1 MIYLDNNA
9 TTRVLPEVAAAM
21 MPFLTERFS
30 NPTSAMGQFA
40 GIGRSVA
47 AARQSVARAIAA
59 DDGDQLVITSGAT
72 EANNLALLGAARA
85 NPARRHLVVSAVEH
99 PSVLEVARHLEST
112 GYTLT
117 LLPVNADGLVTADA
131 LRKALRPDTL
141 LVSVMLANNESGVLL
156 PVGPLA
162 ELVKEIDP
170 TVIFHTDA
178 TQAVGKIK
186 IDLAGDLASV
196 DLLSFSA
203 HKFHGPKGTGA
214 LFLRDRE
221 MVSPI
226 QFGGG
231 QQAGLRS
238 GTENPAG
245 VAGMAMALTQAQERS
260 ATSTVRRLRAKLE
273 EGLLARYPAAV
284 ILGAAVPRLPNTCFV
299 HLPGIDA
306 GDLVDFMAAHD
317 IAISVGSACAH
328 GAQAPSPVALAMGL
342 SHVAAQQCVRI
353 SLSLETTPEEIESF
367 LHALSAYRS

>member
-21 MPFLTERFS
+21 MPFLTDRFS

-47 AARQSVARAIAA
+47 AARQTVARAIGA
-59 DDGDQLVITSGAT
+59 DDGEQLVITSGAT

-85 NPARRHLVVSAVEH
+85 NPGRRHLVVSAVEH
-99 PSVLEVARHLEST
+99 PSVLQVARHLEST
-112 GYTLT
+112 GYALSV
-117 LLPVNADGLVTADA
+117 LPLNADGLVTPEA
-131 LRKALRPDTL
+131 LRQALRPDTL
-141 LVSVMLANNESGVLL
+141 LVSVIFANNESGVIM
-156 PVGPLA
+156 PVRHLA
-162 ELVKEIDP
+162 ALVKELDP
-170 TVIFHTDA
+170 AVIFHTDA
-178 TQAVGKIK
+178 TQAAGKIA
-186 IDLAGDLASV
+186 IDLAGELAAV

-214 LFLRDRE
+214 LFLRDCSL
-221 MVSPI
+221 VSPI

-245 VAGMAMALTQAQERS
+245 VVGMALALTAATQRL
-260 ATSTVRRLRAKLE
+260 ATSVVGQVRAKLE
-273 EGLLARYPAAV
+273 EGLLNCHPGSA
-284 ILGAAVPRLPNTCFV
+284 ILGTNSPRLQNTCFV
-299 HLPGIDA
+299 HLPGIDG

-328 GAQAPSPVALAMGL
+328 GARTPSAVALAMGL
-342 SHVAAQQCVRI
+342 DHTAAQQCVRI
-353 SLSLETTPEEIESF
+353 SLSFETSHEEIERF
-367 LHALSAYRS
+367 LRQFAMYRN